1 MRNLYNAGR
10 AVVLGSL
17 LVLGLVVGVSAP
29 AWAVDVSA
37 CGDFSASTATRFD
50 LVTNITFSLGTG
62 DCLLFPAN
70 AVVYMHGFAIVGP
83 GINTVTSGIVLDND
97 SFLWGPGIL
106 RGFGTCVSAGN
117 DVAVEGIVT
126 NWCGTGIVA
135 GDSYKIKEV
144 RVHDCLPS
152 SLAGTGIRLGQ
163 GGFIES
169 SIVRNCDNGVV
180 TLENNKIWNLVV
192 TGHIFVG
199 LRVATGNAVSR
210 TVISH
215 PGSSQTVGLL
225 YSCGD
230 ILTGGGCQDGSNSV
244 NGHAVGNNI
253 QVGGVVA
260 TTPVVTQPQENLTH
274 GATNCNGAPVLRL
287 PLTGR
292 IFGNC

>member
-215 PGSSQTVGLL
+215 PGSSQTVGLQ
-225 YSCGD
+225 YFCG
-230 ILTGGGCQDGSNSV
+230 TGGCQDGSNSV
-244 NGHAVGNNI
+244 NGHAPLNNI
-253 QVGGVVA
+253 QIRLGDN
-260 TTPVVTQPQENLTH
+260 VVTQPQEILSQ
-274 GATNCNGAPVLRL
+274 GATNCNGFPVLRV
-287 PLTGR
+287 PPTGR
-292 IFGNC
+292 ILVSC